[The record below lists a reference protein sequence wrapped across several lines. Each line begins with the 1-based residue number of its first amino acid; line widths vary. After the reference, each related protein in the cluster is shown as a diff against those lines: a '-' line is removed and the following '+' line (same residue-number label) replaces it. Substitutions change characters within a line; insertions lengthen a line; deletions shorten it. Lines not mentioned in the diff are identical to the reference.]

1 MFVGMVAG
9 CGDDMAD
16 QAADLLGAE
25 GYELS
30 INVFAA
36 PFAAS
41 AARMAARAAIERVTC
56 RYQAR

>member
-1 MFVGMVAG
+1 MQTMFVGMVAG

-41 AARMAARAAIERVTC
+41 AARMAVR
-56 RYQAR
+56 